1 MISFRNLLSVIC
13 FALLSIMLSSCSAN
27 DDAFTT
33 LRIGHF
39 PNVTHAQALINRQT
53 DTLQKKLGDEI
64 DIEYY
69 VFNAG
74 PSEIE
79 AFFAGQL
86 DIGYIG
92 PVPAINGN
100 IKSDGDIVII
110 AGATNAGAI
119 MVVDKDSNI
128 TSIADLSNKRI
139 AIPQIGNTQHL
150 SLLKMLSEH
159 GLADTTKGGT
169 VEVLAV
175 SNADVKNLLAQG
187 EIDAAYVPE
196 PWGSRLVLEMD
207 ARILL
212 DEKEVFRN
220 GEYSTAVVIAR
231 KEFIEKHP
239 DVVEKFLEAH
249 LEATLF
255 IQNEV
260 EEAKTMINKE
270 IAELTGQEL
279 DAAVI
284 DSVFTRLNASYDPIT
299 ESVMDFM
306 NVSKDEKF
314 INTITT
320 REMLFKFDILNKLLK
335 DQGFEIVE

>member
-1 MISFRNLLSVIC
+1 MTIFRKLLSVIC
-13 FALLSIMLSSCSAN
+13 FAFLSILLSSCSAK
-27 DDAFTT
+27 DETFTT

-53 DTLQKKLGDEI
+53 DTLQNKLGDDI

-74 PSEIE
+74 PAEIE

-100 IKSDGDIVII
+100 IKSEGDIVII

-128 TSIADLSNKRI
+128 ASIADLANKRI

-150 SLLKMLSEH
+150 SLLKMLSDH

-175 SNADVKNLLAQG
+175 ANPDVKNLLAQG

-239 DVVEKFLEAH
+239 EIVEKFLEAH
-249 LEATLF
+249 LEATLY
-255 IQNEV
+255 IQDET
-260 EEAKTMINKE
+260 EAAKSMINQE

-284 DSVFTRLNASYDPIT
+284 DSVYTRLYASYDPIT

-306 NVSKDEKF
+306 NVSKEEKF
-314 INTITT
+314 INNITT
-320 REMLFKFDILNKLLK
+320 REKLFNFEMLNKILVDK
-335 DQGFEIVE
+335 GFEIVK

>member
-1 MISFRNLLSVIC
+1 MSKYKRILSMLLI
-13 FALLSIMLSSCSAN
+13 ALLSIALTSCKN
-27 DDAFTT
+27 DKNTFKT

-39 PNVTHAQALINRQT
+39 PNVTHAQALIMRQT
-53 DTLQKKLGDEI
+53 DTLQNKLGNEI

-119 MVVDKDSNI
+119 MVVDIDSNI
-128 TSIADLSNKRI
+128 NGIADLANKRI

-150 SLLKMLSEH
+150 SLLKMLSDH

-175 SNADVKNLLAQG
+175 SNADVKNLLSQG

-196 PWGSRLVLEMD
+196 PWGSRLVLEMN

-220 GEYSTAVVIAR
+220 GEYSTAVVITR
-231 KEFIEKHP
+231 KDFIEEHP
-239 DVVEKFLEAH
+239 DVVKNFLEAH
-249 LEATLF
+249 LEATLY
-255 IQNEV
+255 IQNELD
-260 EEAKTMINKE
+260 EAKGMINKE
-270 IAELTGQEL
+270 IAQLTGQQL
-279 DAAVI
+279 DSAVI
-284 DSVFTRLNASYDPIT
+284 DSVFTRLYVSYDPIT
-299 ESVMDFM
+299 ESIMDFM
-306 NVSKDEKF
+306 NVSKNENF
-314 INTITT
+314 INKITT
-320 REMLFKFDILNKLLK
+320 REKLFRLEVFNSILR
-335 DQGFEIVE
+335 DQGFEIIE